1 MSTTSELLTDVLRP
15 FLRGVSPEQTVD
27 PETPLITL
35 GLDSL
40 KAIDLLFSVEEHF
53 NIQFPDHMLN
63 GETFATQRA
72 LSTAVESLLA
82 AKAQ

>member
-1 MSTTSELLTDVLRP
+1 MSTTDELLTNLLRP
-15 FLRGVSPEQTVD
+15 FLRGVSPEQQVP
-27 PETPLITL
+27 PETPLISL

-63 GETFATQRA
+63 GDTFATHRA

-82 AKAQ
+82 ARAK

>member
-1 MSTTSELLTDVLRP
+1 MSTTSELLTNVIRP
-15 FLRGVSPEQTVD
+15 FLQGLSPDQTVD
-27 PETPLITL
+27 PETPLISL

-63 GETFATQRA
+63 GDTFATQRA
-72 LSTAVESLLA
+72 LSNAVESLLA
-82 AKAQ
+82 ANPQ